1 MQRKGRA
8 GRTGP
13 GVCFRLFEESDYAAL
28 AEYSTPEIHRVPLD
42 GTVLQMVAMGLNDAR
57 KFPFVEPPNKESLEN
72 AVLSLKEV
80 GAMNP
85 DESLTVTGRMLSKL
99 PVDVSVGKILI
110 MGTLFHQVEAVLTVA
125 AALSVQSPFTNNAYK
140 DPDCIAARKNMD
152 SDSGDPITLLNAYR
166 EWLTVKQVCS
176 LLSKMIFSKSNYLP
190 KLSQLSAEA

>member
-1 MQRKGRA
+1 M
-8 GRTGP
+8 
-13 GVCFRLFEESDYAAL
+13 FEESDYAAL

-176 LLSKMIFSKSNYLP
+176 LLSKMIFFSKSNYFP
-190 KLSQLSAEA
+190 KLSQLSVEA